1 MSSIETSLG
10 RLLCSSIR
18 LQLRHP
24 VKASM
29 RLALRLNSFLV
40 KPSSTSV
47 TSELAKVLSLYNSFG
62 LKDARRKCGADYSM
76 RVKGDEGR

>member
-1 MSSIETSLG
+1 MSSIETCLG
-10 RLLCSSIR
+10 RLLGPSIR
-18 LQLRHP
+18 LLLRHP

-29 RLALRLNSFLV
+29 RLNSFLV

-62 LKDARRKCGADYSM
+62 LKDARRKHGADYSM
-76 RVKGDEGR
+76 RMKGDEG